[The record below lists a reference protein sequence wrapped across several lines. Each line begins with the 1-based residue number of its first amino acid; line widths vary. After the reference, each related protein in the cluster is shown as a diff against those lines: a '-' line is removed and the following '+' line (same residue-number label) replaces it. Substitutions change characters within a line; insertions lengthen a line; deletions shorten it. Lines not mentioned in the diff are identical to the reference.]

1 MSSGLRTLILCLVV
15 CVALMSVLSNGYS
28 YVNAVSRSSSSGSW
42 SHTWTQ
48 PSGSNTWTQRSWSHT
63 WSHTWSNT
71 WSHTWSNTW
80 SRTYN
85 GGNYYNGGGYYGG
98 NYYNGGYYPYQNYC
112 SPYSGYNC
120 PYSPSSPYQVQTA
133 TTTFTQQNYVTEMI
147 TSTASVMVANT
158 FTSIVMV
165 PTVDDSAITFYGIII
180 VVLLILLGAFVF
192 ISMFLLSKFKMAPAH

>member
-1 MSSGLRTLILCLVV
+1 MSSKLRSLILCLVV
-15 CVALMSVLSNGYS
+15 CVTIMSVLSNGGN
-28 YVNAVSRSSSSGSW
+28 YVNAVSHSSSSGSW

-48 PSGSNTWTQRSWSHT
+48 PSGSNTWTHGS

-85 GGNYYNGGGYYGG
+85 GGNYYNGGSYYGG

-112 SPYSGYNC
+112 NPYSGYNC
-120 PYSPSSPYQVQTA
+120 PYSPSSPYQGQTA
-133 TTTFTQQNYVTEMI
+133 TTTFTQQNYVTDMI

-192 ISMFLLSKFKMAPAH
+192 ISMFLLSKFKVTPAH